1 MIKKKRTM
9 NNDKIMKK
17 VKNLRTTIKP
27 KQTTTKTKVVLQEN
41 HESVKDIITQG
52 KANRGSINRST
63 IEEKINKKMNKLQG
77 ILRRKVS
84 NLPERVKELTN
95 YNLHQRNQKKVP

>member
-1 MIKKKRTM
+1 MSHNNREFFQKPTNLKMSNNLKKILIMIKKKRTM
-9 NNDKIMKK
+9 NNNKIMKK

-63 IEEKINKKMNKLQG
+63 IEEKINKKMNKL
-77 ILRRKVS
+77 
-84 NLPERVKELTN
+84 
-95 YNLHQRNQKKVP
+95 